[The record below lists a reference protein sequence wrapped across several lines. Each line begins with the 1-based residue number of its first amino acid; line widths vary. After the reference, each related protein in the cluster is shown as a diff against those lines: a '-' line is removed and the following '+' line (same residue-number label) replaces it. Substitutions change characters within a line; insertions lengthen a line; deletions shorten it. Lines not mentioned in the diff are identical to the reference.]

1 MSDLTREKF
10 LELNIDNLILNAEEK
25 SYRGYEKIFCE
36 YYKNTNNE
44 IYKFLASI
52 CSINMVIEDNKV
64 IYKPQYVSYDA
75 TTLTVEAIEDKELE
89 FLDNILNDI
98 EDYLLKARISDF
110 LFYRKKHNQYAECSI
125 ENFLKVKLEN
135 NQLSILIW
143 NRIIDIIN
151 HSKLCKN
158 EYLDNIKEIIYSE
171 IENYNFSENNKFY
184 LSKLYEIAKK
194 IGIYKEDFI
203 LLKFEAIFDYIKN
216 NTSDYFLIHSYSNIL
231 LDIVEDTN
239 KKNSIYNDVARYFLN
254 IKCSGIQRASL
265 IEQAIN
271 MFYNIPKDNR
281 EKFIKDKELEEL
293 IIEKRMCNKDFI
305 SKMHFYKI
313 TIKYPNEILIKFE
326 NDIKSFNDNIR
337 SLEYLFNNTRC
348 SINKIMQDMENI
360 IKNPSFIDFLAVR
373 YSFDDD
379 RSRKIKTPNFYSD
392 KKEDRDKFNI
402 LKKRET
408 YSFYLQMSSI
418 NILYLKRLLKIY
430 CNIDY
435 NLIES
440 ICAYSGLINLNKVN
454 LFSKAIFMCY
464 EDDYVSG
471 LSILIPQI
479 EDWIR
484 YILNLGGINTRNRDR
499 KNNFDQELSLDQLL
513 SNKKEDLIKIF
524 GEELYFEINTLFS
537 NEDLCF
543 NLRNRLSHGLINY
556 ETFYSYPYIY
566 SWLLIFNIIFINFL
580 HNTKNN

>member
-1 MSDLTREKF
+1 MDDLTREKF

-25 SYRGYEKIFCE
+25 SYKGYEKIFCE
-36 YYKNTNNE
+36 YYQKTNNE
-44 IYKFLASI
+44 IYRFLASI
-52 CSINMVIEDNKV
+52 CNINMVIEDNKV
-64 IYKPQYVSYDA
+64 AYKPQYISYDA
-75 TTLTVEAIEDKELE
+75 RTLTVESIEDEELE
-89 FLDNILNDI
+89 FLDDILNDI
-98 EDYLLKARISDF
+98 KDYLLKARISDF
-110 LFYRKKHNQYAECSI
+110 LFYRKKHNKYAECSI

-158 EYLDNIKEIIYSE
+158 EHLNNIKKIIYSE

-194 IGIYKEDFI
+194 IGIHKEDFI
-203 LLKFEAIFDYIKN
+203 LTKIEATFDYIKN

-231 LDIVEDTN
+231 LDIVEDIN

-254 IKCSGIQRASL
+254 KECSGFQRLSL

-281 EKFIKDKELEEL
+281 EKFIKDKELEKL
-293 IIEKRMCNKDFI
+293 IIEKRMCNKDII
-305 SKMHFYKI
+305 SKMHFDKI

-326 NDIKSFNDNIR
+326 NDIKSFNDNIK
-337 SLEYLFNNTRC
+337 SLEYLFNNTHC

-360 IKNPSFIDFLAVR
+360 VKNPSLVDFLARR

-379 RSRKIKTPNFYSD
+379 RGRKIKTPNFYSD
-392 KKEDRDKFNI
+392 KEEDRDKFNL
-402 LKKRET
+402 LKKREI
-408 YSFYLQMSSI
+408 YSSYIQMSSI

-435 NLIES
+435 SLIES

-484 YILNLGGINTRNRDR
+484 YILNIGGINTRNRDR

-513 SNKKEDLIKIF
+513 INKKEDLIKIF

-543 NLRNRLSHGLINY
+543 NLRNRLSHGLIGY
-556 ETFYSYPYIY
+556 DTFYSYPYIY
-566 SWLLIFNIIFINFL
+566 SWVLIFNIIFANFL
-580 HNTKNN
+580 NNTKNN